1 MQNST
6 ELITSISQPAT
17 DPYPGSSPQYW
28 DWASQTE
35 TILAIAVLIRSVA
48 MLINVIKKDK

>member
-6 ELITSISQPAT
+6 ELITSISQPAS
-17 DPYPGSSPQYW
+17 DPYPGSSPQY
-28 DWASQTE
+28 WASQTE